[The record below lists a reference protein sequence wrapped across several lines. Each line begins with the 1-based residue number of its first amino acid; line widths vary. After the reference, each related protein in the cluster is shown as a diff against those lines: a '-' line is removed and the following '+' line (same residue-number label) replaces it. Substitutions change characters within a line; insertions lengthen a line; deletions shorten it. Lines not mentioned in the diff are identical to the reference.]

1 MEKYQNIF
9 ARFLIK
15 IFSVPIVLYLT
26 YAIHINPSDTFK
38 LAGMLLL
45 SVACIIFPVFLVSF
59 IRYCLL
65 CILIPIMFITKHFLK
80 TINLIFK
87 SNFPTEV
94 KKTLEDEEYELK
106 LFMLFS
112 YVLITTIL
120 LVFTFYEITNQNYI
134 TIVATEISIL
144 YGSAISRYIEPL
156 LIIAGLDIELLK
168 MRNNKNDK

>member
-9 ARFLIK
+9 ASFLIK
-15 IFSVPIVLYLT
+15 VFLVPIVLYLT
-26 YAIHINPSDTFK
+26 YRIHITPSETQK
-38 LAGMLLL
+38 LILMLFL
-45 SVACIIFPVFLVSF
+45 SVICIIFPVFLVSF

-65 CILIPIMFITKHFLK
+65 CILIPTIFITKYFIK
-80 TINLIFK
+80 SINLVFK
-87 SNFPTEV
+87 SKLPTES
-94 KKTLEDEEYELK
+94 KKTLEDEDYEIK
-106 LFMLFS
+106 LFILFS
-112 YVLITTIL
+112 YILITTIL
-120 LVFTFYEITNQNYI
+120 LIFTFYEIKNQNYI